1 MNAASKI
8 ALALAGAGIASGC
21 VLAWRLEPRE
31 AALTAGALAAALT
44 GAGAYLYFTIARPL
58 KDLARQWERDEPPP
72 GLTRA
77 DEIGLIARLA
87 AEQRDE
93 WRRRLSAAEA
103 EDAAQRRVEVEA
115 AAREAEA
122 QVAAKFG
129 VLNALTEALKAVASG
144 DLTARLVG
152 NAALAIPPI
161 AQRFDQAVALFAKAM
176 LAFAAST
183 GAIRVQRREIGD
195 AIDELRRC
203 NEDHANELAATA
215 TELGSLRQAV
225 AASVAEVVEARV
237 GYAAILVGVA
247 DGAATAKQGADA
259 LMAMASTS
267 KDVAGVAGLID
278 EVAFQTSLLALNAGV
293 EAARAG
299 EAGRGIAVVAQEM
312 RALADR
318 STKAAKE
325 LNVMLTRIFAGAR
338 RDSDALVR
346 ASEKLEA
353 LGPKAREI
361 GSRLEAAAQSARP
374 ATSELEAVGEKLAR
388 IAKTLGNET
397 AASEEA
403 RRANDSL
410 EALVGKL
417 TALIEHFRFDRPG
430 ALFESDEAPE
440 ETPPATLSLPAP
452 AQRALAPMRRRASGD
467 GL

>member
-1 MNAASKI
+1 MR
-8 ALALAGAGIASGC
+8 ALWQPPTNSCHISSAG
-21 VLAWRLEPRE
+21 
-31 AALTAGALAAALT
+31 
-44 GAGAYLYFTIARPL
+44 FTIARPL
-58 KDLARQWERDEPPP
+58 KDLARQLEDEEPPP

-77 DEIGLIARLA
+77 DEFGLIARRA

-103 EDAAQRRVEVEA
+103 EHAARRRVEVEA

-122 QVAAKFG
+122 KIAAKVG
-129 VLNALTEALKAVASG
+129 VLNSLTEALKAVASG
-144 DLTARLVG
+144 DLTARLAG
-152 NAALAIPPI
+152 DAALAVPPI

-183 GAIRVQRREIGD
+183 GAIRAKRREIGD

-203 NEDHANELAATA
+203 NEDRANELAATQP
-215 TELGSLRQAV
+215 ELGRLRQTI
-225 AASVAEVVEARV
+225 AASLAEVVEARA
-237 GYAAILVGVA
+237 GCAAISAGVA
-247 DGAATAKQGADA
+247 DSAGAAKHGADA
-259 LMAMASTS
+259 LTAIASTS
-267 KDVAGVAGLID
+267 KDVAGIAGLID

-325 LNVMLTRIFAGAR
+325 LNVLLTRIFAGAR

-353 LGPKAREI
+353 LGPKVREI
-361 GSRLEAAAQSARP
+361 ESRLEAAAQSARP
-374 ATSELEAVGEKLAR
+374 FASELDAVGEKLAR
-388 IAKTLGNET
+388 MAKSLRNET
-397 AASEEA
+397 SASEEA

-417 TALIEHFRFDRPG
+417 MALIEHFRFDRPE
-430 ALFESDEAPE
+430 ALFESDATPE
-440 ETPPATLSLPAP
+440 EDAARELSLSRPDE
-452 AQRALAPMRRRASGD
+452 RALAPTRRRASGD